1 MSEHPLD
8 RPVWA
13 SLTTHHAH
21 LAHGSALAVRY
32 DPGIIPFVA
41 AGREDAGSL
50 AALIDLVEPG
60 ESLYVVQAAEFPVP
74 NDLEVVARAW
84 VVQML
89 LAKDVQSEIGADF
102 VRLSKADA
110 ADMLALATL
119 TKPGPFSL
127 RSGELGE
134 FWGVKRDGKLVAMA
148 GERFHATGFG
158 EVSGVCTHP
167 SVQGQGLGR
176 RLSVW
181 MTSKVLARNETPFL
195 HAFDTN
201 AAAIHLY
208 EKIGFRIRTKLNVTV
223 VRRPA

>member
-1 MSEHPLD
+1 MSDHPLD

-21 LAHGSALAVRY
+21 LARGSSLALRY
-32 DPGIIPFVA
+32 DPGTIPFVA
-41 AGREDAGSL
+41 AGSEDPASL
-50 AALIDLVEPG
+50 AALVDLVPPG

-74 NDLEVVARAW
+74 DDLEVVARAR

-89 LAKDVQSEIGADF
+89 LANDVQSEWDEEF
-102 VRLSKADA
+102 VQLSASDA
-110 ADMLALATL
+110 ADMLALAAL

-134 FWGVKRDGKLVAMA
+134 FWGVKRDGELVAMA
-148 GERFHATGFG
+148 GERFHTTGFG

-167 SVQGQGLGR
+167 SAQGQGLGR

-181 MTSKVLARNETPFL
+181 MTAKVLQRNETPFL

-208 EKIGFRIRTKLNVTV
+208 EKIGFHIRTKLNVTV
-223 VRRPA
+223 VRRRV